1 MRAQVIHNQV
11 NRPLVPA
18 GHHHFFPE
26 SLARFRILVRG
37 PSPYR
42 CSCGGAESSKPLQRS
57 AATIAVRSPGR
68 TLTPLLAASGNGL
81 KRSRFIK
88 TDDNPSFRRMTIEI
102 YDGVF
107 FTSNSGS
114 SLWHH
119 VCPVKNRR
127 PWCIRMRRMV
137 SRLSD
142 FRPAWCLRCSS
153 SLAKDHVVKPNPR
166 SGGRE
171 VAV

>member
-1 MRAQVIHNQV
+1 MGKFSEGLLMRAQVIHNQV

-57 AATIAVRSPGR
+57 TATISVRSPGR

-81 KRSRFIK
+81 KRSQFVK
-88 TDDNPSFRRMTIEI
+88 TDDNPSFRRMTIEV

-107 FTSNSGS
+107 
-114 SLWHH
+114 L
-119 VCPVKNRR
+119 RR
-127 PWCIRMRRMV
+127 TPD
-137 SRLSD
+137 L
-142 FRPAWCLRCSS
+142 
-153 SLAKDHVVKPNPR
+153 R
-166 SGGRE
+166 SGTTFVRLETEDHG
-171 VAV
+171 A